1 LKEYI
6 KNIYDNE
13 FKIHDEGILPTFEK
27 YLFSEKYLNNSKI
40 NSTNLQKEQGMKVG
54 LYIMITLSVVSFLFF
69 IFMIKYIGK
78 C

>member
-1 LKEYI
+1 MKEYI

-54 LYIMITLSVVSFLFF
+54 LYHTSIDIVLSIEVL
-69 IFMIKYIGK
+69 ILD
-78 C
+78 